1 MIRNDAPPVD
11 ASIQKVNAMSVE
23 ELEHQL
29 PLAQNALEAIE
40 VELEALMAQRD
51 CQVIRVAAM
60 RARLASLKQLQAR
73 EVA

>member
-1 MIRNDAPPVD
+1 MIRNDVPPID
-11 ASIQKVNAMSVE
+11 ASIKKVNAMSVE

-60 RARLASLKQLQAR
+60 RKTSQPETTKSP
-73 EVA
+73 